1 MVSQQTSI
9 RHSAL
14 GWVKK
19 SIDENL
25 SEIKTDLKQYIEA
38 QDEASL
44 EGVKAR
50 LGVIHGVLVMIEQY
64 GAAMLTEEMV
74 VLTDFIIGN
83 KQEKGE
89 RALEVMLRAVLQL
102 PDYLEHIQS
111 GHRDIPIAILP
122 LLNDIRAVMDQ
133 DLFSE
138 KLLFLPDL
146 SMHQEDADVQSIDK
160 NSNQASRLLAKK
172 LRPVYQLALV
182 NVIKEQSVDEN
193 LRRLE
198 KVCET
203 LEEKSVSEQVARIW
217 WIVGALI
224 ESVSRQQLELGASI
238 KNLLGKVDAIFRVIL
253 IIGESGLL
261 RRQPIELIKN
271 FLFYIA
277 QSECDGPKAQAIK
290 TAYRLEQFLP
300 SESARSE
307 VLDNIAGPN
316 QALLKTVAEAMK
328 ADIESVK
335 STLEVYV
342 NGDLSRVAEL
352 KDLPQEM
359 HVISD
364 TLAMIGL
371 GSQRQ
376 LITAQ
381 IDIVKEI
388 LAGNRAADDEQLL
401 SMAAEL
407 LQVEQALDQMQ
418 KRQSR
423 GAAQGGSESD
433 VSRDYELDS
442 VLTAVVTAAL
452 DDIQKTKN
460 AILEFIKDPSHG
472 ENIDL
477 CVALMEESRGALELL
492 NQHRAVAV
500 VDGLLTYLRGYDI
513 VDFMQAERLDELS
526 QVVVSLEYYL
536 EALGEHR
543 SDAGDILDFAD
554 AQLQGLLA
562 KVKIVSES
570 DEIDELSIVADQ
582 VEDDLAEIEADAPGS
597 DETPEVVQFRTEPE
611 PQTRPEN
618 AVDAVDAVETQ
629 AELSPVVA
637 EEAISEVQAE
647 DLQVPDAAP
656 LQAAKEEQIGD
667 ESGVEAESA
676 GEMPDDAH
684 IDSAAAPDVTT
695 ASEVEATGPPDE
707 KPFEVVPVDED
718 LEVLKPGSDPEILEI
733 YLEEA
738 EEEAL
743 NITRQQEDWLLHPED
758 ENAVRNIR
766 RAFHTI
772 KGSGRLVGALKI
784 GEFAWDYEQLL
795 NRVIDKTVPPNQQV
809 IDAVGKAAAA
819 LPELVLELKTSMEP
833 VADINHLRGLA
844 RALAEF
850 KADQLLYE
858 HAQKTLTQETSY
870 EPAGD
875 ADETEWKGIG
885 VGATTQ
891 IVPPDKLTQ
900 AMLEG
905 IEPDTVQVDPA
916 AFELTRAQVEAGGDD
931 APTDEAEPDFDDTL
945 LAQPPQILG
954 VENYTQAIDYAH
966 DDAEQAKAEA
976 DKAVD
981 AGTDEDRFEAAE
993 FDEIGPLASETIKIE
1008 TVGEDFLG
1016 DDFDDDLEDEVMLQA
1031 ALPQSTGVAEFE
1043 VETGTE
1049 ADQPATAAQPA
1060 GDEPVVGPEPEADEF
1075 RAESEPE
1082 MDESIVEFDAETDE
1096 PAVAFD
1102 AQAFELAAE
1111 ARPEEIEFATDTEAE
1126 GDESI
1131 VEFDAQAY
1139 ELAAGAETKADEFTA
1154 ETEAEGGEPIIEFDT
1169 EVDEAAVEF
1178 DAQAFELAA
1187 GARPDAGQP
1196 ADEEIIMQTLE
1207 PEAEEIVMQPPGP
1220 GDEEDATQSAEPEVE
1235 EIEFEALETEAEGIE
1250 VESQSE
1256 AVEAGT
1262 DTAAEVEDE
1271 EEEKREESPDPLA
1284 DMTESQVP
1292 GSEAEDSESR
1302 VQEPP
1307 ALTGLS
1313 FDPELLIIYQQEVEQ
1328 HLGILSSAL
1337 DHAEQVEELVPSEE
1351 VYRALHT
1358 IHGAS
1363 RTADISTIGELAGL
1377 MEKPLKL
1384 AISQK
1389 MALDHEIV
1397 ALYREGQRTLQAMT
1411 DELVSTRQLPR
1422 LSADLKIS
1430 LKALAEDFKEHT
1442 VEIPADAGAPVGEFI
1457 DTLTMMS
1464 DAADTE
1470 QDNEL
1475 LTIFVDE
1482 ANELL
1487 EMSDNTLHEWSEQ
1500 QSDESG
1506 SQEYAAVMELQRY
1519 LHTLKGGAR
1528 MAELEEISD
1537 LSHEL
1542 ESMFIAVIDG
1552 RVDKNDDLIELLKD
1566 CFDLLHRQVVE
1577 AQEGQQMSDCSALV
1591 GLLRKLRL
1599 GEKDQADGEST
1610 RDDGYADMDVDS
1622 EGIDIVSENLP
1633 EDSLSGIDRP
1643 SQDVIKVRSDLLD
1656 NLVNSAGEVSI
1667 YRARMEQQVAG
1678 LGSHLGEL
1686 GQTIARLKGQ
1696 LRSFEAETD
1705 AQIHFSHRSE
1715 SGKVGEFD
1723 PLEIDRY
1730 TMIQELSRS
1739 LGESVNDLSSLQ
1751 SMLGE
1756 QVKDSETL
1764 LLQQSRVNT
1773 DLQDGLIKSRMVKF
1787 SGLLSRLRRL
1797 VRQSSQELGK
1807 KAELIISGE
1816 ENEVDNKVLDR
1827 MVVPLEHI
1835 IRNALSHGIETPV
1848 ERVKKG
1854 KPESG
1859 RISIDIARDGS
1870 DIVIRV
1876 SDDGAGVSVEKVRS
1890 RAIQLGLLE
1899 KDREVSEADLVQ
1911 YILEPGFSTAEHVT
1925 QMSGRGIGMDVVDI
1939 EIKQL
1944 GGTLQ
1949 IATNPQGTT
1958 FTARLPFTLSIN
1970 QAILVR
1976 TGEEIYAIPLI
1987 NIEGITRLDSQQMV
2001 DYYSQDE
2008 PELEYAGQGFA
2019 LHSLAKLVGSGVPF
2033 RPGVE
2038 NEKQAVILSRAGD
2051 VRVALHV
2058 DEIIGNREIVVKTL
2072 GKQLSQV
2079 KALAGASI
2087 LADGSVV
2094 LILDINGLIRHSAS
2108 SAVKIVYQQEDER
2121 ASNLRSTVM
2130 VVDDSITMRR
2140 VASKLLER
2148 HNYEV
2153 VTAKDGVD
2161 ALAQL
2166 QELRPD
2172 IMLLDIEMPRMDGF
2186 ELATHMQNE
2195 ENFSR
2200 ILIIMITSRTG
2211 EKHRDRAIEIGVTN
2225 YMGKPYQEDELIENI
2240 QSALG
2245 AG

>member
-9 RHSAL
+9 KHSAL

-38 QDEASL
+38 QDEALL
-44 EGVKAR
+44 EDVKAR
-50 LGVIHGVLVMIEQY
+50 LGVIHGVLLMIEQY

-74 VLTDFIIGN
+74 ALTDFIIGN
-83 KQEKGE
+83 KQQQGE

-122 LLNDIRAVMDQ
+122 LLNDIRAVMNQ

-160 NSNQASRLLAKK
+160 NSNQASKMLAKK

-182 NVIKEQSVDEN
+182 NVIKEQSVEEN
-193 LRRLE
+193 LKRLE
-198 KVCET
+198 KVCAT

-238 KNLLGKVDAIFRVIL
+238 KNLLGKVDALFRVIL

-277 QSECDGPKAQAIK
+277 QPECDGPKAQAIK

-335 STLEVYV
+335 STLEVYI

-381 IDIVKEI
+381 IENVKEI
-388 LAGNRAADDEQLL
+388 LAGNRAADDELLL
-401 SMAAEL
+401 SMASEL

-423 GAAQGGSESD
+423 SAAQNGSEND

-472 ENIDL
+472 ENIEL

-500 VDGLLTYLRGYDI
+500 VDGLLTYLKGYDI

-554 AQLQGLLA
+554 TQLQGLLA
-562 KVKIVSES
+562 KVKINSEPDEGS
-570 DEIDELSIVADQ
+570 DLVILADQ
-582 VEDDLAEIEADAPGS
+582 VEDDVAETQLVARSS
-597 DETPEVVQFRTEPE
+597 DETPEVVQLRAEPE
-611 PQTRPEN
+611 SQTEFETPVESEQVVE
-618 AVDAVDAVETQ
+618 ATDAAEAE
-629 AELSPVVA
+629 AELPPVVT
-637 EEAISEVQAE
+637 EETISEVQAD
-647 DLQVPDAAP
+647 DLRVSDAAKFEP
-656 LQAAKEEQIGD
+656 ASASDGMAAKE
-667 ESGVEAESA
+667 VEA
-676 GEMPDDAH
+676 
-684 IDSAAAPDVTT
+684 
-695 ASEVEATGPPDE
+695 SEPPYE

-718 LEVLKPGSDPEILEI
+718 LDVLKPGSDPEILEI

-738 EEEAL
+738 DEEAL
-743 NITRQQEDWLLHPED
+743 NITRLQKDWLLHPED
-758 ENAVRNIR
+758 ENAVKNIR
-766 RAFHTI
+766 RGFHTI

-784 GEFAWDYEQLL
+784 GEFAWDFEQLL
-795 NRVIDKTVPPNQQV
+795 NRVIEKTVPPNQQV

-833 VADINHLRGLA
+833 VADINYLRGLA

-850 KADQLLYE
+850 KADRLLYE
-858 HAQKTLTQETSY
+858 HAQKTFTQETPY
-870 EPAGD
+870 EQADD

-900 AMLEG
+900 AMLEE

-916 AFELTRAQVEAGGDD
+916 AFELTRARIEAEGNYAQAD
-931 APTDEAEPDFDDTL
+931 AAEPDSDDTL
-945 LAQPPQILG
+945 LARPPQIPG
-954 VENYTQAIDYAH
+954 TDNYTQAIDYAPG
-966 DDAEQAKAEA
+966 DAEQAKAEA
-976 DKAVD
+976 DKGVD
-981 AGTDEDRFEAAE
+981 ADTDADRFEAAE
-993 FDEIGPLASETIKIE
+993 FDELGPLATETIKIE

-1016 DDFDDDLEDEVMLQA
+1016 DDFDDDLEEEVMLQT
-1031 ALPQSTGVAEFE
+1031 ALPQSTALAESE
-1043 VETGTE
+1043 VETGTN
-1049 ADQPATAAQPA
+1049 ADEPAIGAQPVMV
-1060 GDEPVVGPEPEADEF
+1060 EPVVDAELEADHSAVEFNLETDEAVVESDAEALEFTAETQPEADELV
-1075 RAESEPE
+1075 
-1082 MDESIVEFDAETDE
+1082 VEFDAEIDE
-1096 PAVAFD
+1096 PSVEFDAQAFELAVEARPDAGEFAAETEAEAGADAIEFAVETEAEADEPVVEFDAEIDEPSVEFD

-1111 ARPEEIEFATDTEAE
+1111 ARP
-1126 GDESI
+1126 
-1131 VEFDAQAY
+1131 
-1139 ELAAGAETKADEFTA
+1139 
-1154 ETEAEGGEPIIEFDT
+1154 
-1169 EVDEAAVEF
+1169 
-1178 DAQAFELAA
+1178 
-1187 GARPDAGQP
+1187 DAGEP

-1220 GDEEDATQSAEPEVE
+1220 WDEEDATQTAEPEVE
-1235 EIEFEALETEAEGIE
+1235 EIEFEALEAEGME

-1256 AVEAGT
+1256 AVEADT
-1262 DTAAEVEDE
+1262 DIAAGVEGE
-1271 EEEKREESPDPLA
+1271 KEEKREDSPDPLV
-1284 DMTESQVP
+1284 DMTGSQVP

-1313 FDPELLIIYQQEVEQ
+1313 FDPELLTIYQQEVEQ

-1337 DHAEQVEELVPSEE
+1337 DHAEQAQELVPSEE

-1397 ALYREGQRTLQAMT
+1397 ALYREGQHALQAMT

-1430 LKALAEDFKEHT
+1430 LKALAEDFEEHT
-1442 VEIPADAGAPVGEFI
+1442 VEIPADTEAPVGEFI

-1487 EMSDNTLHEWSEQ
+1487 EMSDNTLHEWSGQ
-1500 QSDESG
+1500 QADESG
-1506 SQEYAAVMELQRY
+1506 SQEFGAVMELQRY

-1528 MAELEEISD
+1528 MAELKEISD

-1577 AQEGQQMSDCSALV
+1577 AQEGQQMSDCTALV

-1599 GEKDQADGEST
+1599 GENDQVDAEST
-1610 RDDGYADMDVDS
+1610 RDGGYADMYVDS

-1656 NLVNSAGEVSI
+1656 NLVSSAGEVSI

-1696 LRSFEAETD
+1696 LRSLEAETD

-1723 PLEIDRY
+1723 PLEMDRY

-1827 MVVPLEHI
+1827 MVAPLEHI

-1859 RISIDIARDGS
+1859 RISIDIERDGS

-1899 KDREVSEADLVQ
+1899 KNREVSEADLVQ

-1976 TGEEIYAIPLI
+1976 TGEEVYAIPLI
-1987 NIEGITRLDSQQMV
+1987 NIEGITRLDSQQMI

-2019 LHSLAKLVGSGVPF
+2019 LHSLSKLVGSGVPF

-2121 ASNLRSTVM
+2121 APKLRSTVM

-2172 IMLLDIEMPRMDGF
+2172 VMLLDIEMPRMDGF

-2195 ENFSR
+2195 ETFSR
-2200 ILIIMITSRTG
+2200 IPIIMITSRTG

-2245 AG
+2245 AR

>member
-1 MVSQQTSI
+1 MSLQETSI
-9 RHSAL
+9 KHSAL

-19 SIDENL
+19 SIDDNL
-25 SEIKTDLKQYIEA
+25 SEIKRDLKLYIEA
-38 QDEASL
+38 EDEALL
-44 EGVKAR
+44 ESVKER
-50 LGVIHGVLVMIEQY
+50 LGVIQGVLLMIEQY

-74 VLTDFIIGN
+74 ALADFIIAN
-83 KQEKGE
+83 KQEQGE

-122 LLNDIRAVMDQ
+122 LLNDIRAVMNL

-146 SMHQEDADVQSIDK
+146 SMHQEGAEVQPIDK
-160 NSNQASRLLAKK
+160 GSNQASKLLAKK

-182 NVIKEQSVDEN
+182 NVIREQSVEES
-193 LRRLE
+193 LKRLE

-203 LEEKSVSEQVARIW
+203 LEERSASEQVARIW

-238 KNLLGKVDAIFRVIL
+238 KNLLGKVDALFRVIL

-261 RRQPIELIKN
+261 QRQPIELIKN

-277 QSECDGPKAQAIK
+277 QPECDGPKAQAIK

-342 NGDLSRVAEL
+342 NGDLSRVVEL

-376 LITAQ
+376 LIAAQ

-388 LAGNRAADDEQLL
+388 LAGSRVADEEQLL
-401 SMAAEL
+401 LMAAEL
-407 LQVEQALDQMQ
+407 LQVEQALDHMQ
-418 KRQSR
+418 KRSPGR
-423 GAAQGGSESD
+423 AAQLQPEND

-442 VLTAVVTAAL
+442 VLSAVVTAAL

-460 AILEFIKDPSHG
+460 AILEFIKDPSQG
-472 ENIDL
+472 ENIQL
-477 CVALMEESRGALELL
+477 CIALMEESRGALQLL

-500 VDGLLTYLRGYDI
+500 VDGLLAYLKDYDI
-513 VDFMQAERLDELS
+513 VEFMQADRLDALS

-543 SDAGDILDFAD
+543 SDAGSILDFAD
-554 AQLQGLLA
+554 TQLQELLA
-562 KVKIVSES
+562 NVKIES
-570 DEIDELSIVADQ
+570 AVDKSHDLAIVADPSEVDL
-582 VEDDLAEIEADAPGS
+582 VEAKTAAGSS
-597 DETPEVVQFRTEPE
+597 DETPQVVQLRSEAGPE
-611 PQTRPEN
+611 P
-618 AVDAVDAVETQ
+618 V
-629 AELSPVVA
+629 VVA
-637 EEAISEVQAE
+637 ESTSDVQSDDHQA
-647 DLQVPDAAP
+647 PDSAQSRAAN
-656 LQAAKEEQIGD
+656 EEQIGD
-667 ESGVEAESA
+667 DQGAEAEPITA
-676 GEMPDDAH
+676 LQDDGYIEPA
-684 IDSAAAPDVTT
+684 SAADEAITT
-695 ASEVEATGPPDE
+695 EVETISVPVE
-707 KPFEVVPVDED
+707 KQFEVVSVDEE
-718 LEVLKPGSDPEILEI
+718 LEVLKSGSDPEILEI

-743 NITRQQEDWLLHPED
+743 NIARLQQDWLLHPED
-758 ENAVRNIR
+758 ENAVKNIR

-772 KGSGRLVGALKI
+772 KGSGRLVGAMKI
-784 GEFAWDYEQLL
+784 GEFAWDFEQLL
-795 NRVIDKTVPPNQQV
+795 NRVIEKTVPPNQQV

-819 LPELVLELKTSMEP
+819 LPELVSELKTSMEP
-833 VADINHLRGLA
+833 VADINYLRGLA

-850 KADQLLYE
+850 KAEQLLYE
-858 HAQKTLTQETSY
+858 HAQRTLTQETSY
-870 EPAGD
+870 DQITDG
-875 ADETEWKGIG
+875 DETEWKGIG

-891 IVPPDKLTQ
+891 IIPPDKLTE
-900 AMLEG
+900 AMLEE
-905 IEPDTVQVDPA
+905 IEPDTMQVDPA
-916 AFELTRAQVEAGGDD
+916 AFELTRAQVEAAGNDAGDD
-931 APTDEAEPDFDDTL
+931 SAGPGFGDTL
-945 LAQPPQILG
+945 LAQPPQIPG
-954 VENYTQAIDYAH
+954 ADSYTQAIDYAQTEAEPAQA
-966 DDAEQAKAEA
+966 DANEA
-976 DKAVD
+976 AD
-981 AGTDEDRFEAAE
+981 ADTDADRFEAAE
-993 FDEIGPLASETIKIE
+993 FDEIGPLATETIKIE

-1016 DDFDDDLEDEVMLQA
+1016 DDFDDDFGDEVALET
-1031 ALPQSTGVAEFE
+1031 ALPKSMA
-1043 VETGTE
+1043 VE
-1049 ADQPATAAQPA
+1049 AMTA
-1060 GDEPVVGPEPEADEF
+1060 
-1075 RAESEPE
+1075 
-1082 MDESIVEFDAETDE
+1082 DE
-1096 PAVAFD
+1096 PAAEEIVM
-1102 AQAFELAAE
+1102 QSLEPEPAAE
-1111 ARPEEIEFATDTEAE
+1111 AQTDADEPAAEEI
-1126 GDESI
+1126 
-1131 VEFDAQAY
+1131 V
-1139 ELAAGAETKADEFTA
+1139 
-1154 ETEAEGGEPIIEFDT
+1154 
-1169 EVDEAAVEF
+1169 
-1178 DAQAFELAA
+1178 
-1187 GARPDAGQP
+1187 
-1196 ADEEIIMQTLE
+1196 MQTLE
-1207 PEAEEIVMQPPGP
+1207 PEPAAEAQPDADEFEVEAGLDAAEPGAEAQPDADEPAAEEIVMQTLEPESEAEEIVMQTPEPESEAEEIVMQTP
-1220 GDEEDATQSAEPEVE
+1220 ALEDEEVSTQAAEAE
-1235 EIEFEALETEAEGIE
+1235 EIELEAPGTEFEGLE
-1250 VESQSE
+1250 VESQSQAVETAIDTAE
-1256 AVEAGT
+1256 AVET
-1262 DTAAEVEDE
+1262 EENED
-1271 EEEKREESPDPLA
+1271 REDSPDPLV
-1284 DMTESQVP
+1284 DTTGNQVP
-1292 GSEAEDSESR
+1292 GNEAGDSDPR

-1307 ALTGLS
+1307 VLTGLS

-1328 HLGILSSAL
+1328 HLSIISSAL
-1337 DHAEQVEELVPSEE
+1337 DHAEQIQELIPSEE

-1397 ALYREGQRTLQAMT
+1397 ALYREGQRTLQTMT

-1430 LKALAEDFKEHT
+1430 LKALAEDFEEHT
-1442 VEIPADAGAPVGEFI
+1442 VEIPADAEAPAGEFI

-1464 DAADTE
+1464 DAADPE

-1487 EMSDNTLHEWSEQ
+1487 EMSDNTLHEWSRQ
-1500 QSDESG
+1500 QSDEEPG
-1506 SQEYAAVMELQRY
+1506 SQDYNSVMELQRY

-1528 MAELEEISD
+1528 MAELKEISD

-1577 AQEGQQMSDCSALV
+1577 AQEGQQMSDCTDLV
-1591 GLLRKLRL
+1591 GMLKKLRL
-1599 GEKDQADGEST
+1599 GKNDQADEEFG
-1610 RDDGYADMDVDS
+1610 DDDSFADMDMDS
-1622 EGIDIVSENLP
+1622 EDIDIVSENLP
-1633 EDSLSGIDRP
+1633 GESLSGMDRP

-1686 GQTIARLKGQ
+1686 GQTISRLKGQ
-1696 LRSFEAETD
+1696 LRSLEAETD

-1723 PLEIDRY
+1723 PLEMDRY

-1739 LGESVNDLSSLQ
+1739 LSESVNDLSSLQ
-1751 SMLGE
+1751 NMLGE

-1827 MVVPLEHI
+1827 MVAPLEHI

-1854 KPESG
+1854 KSESG
-1859 RISIDIARDGS
+1859 RITIDIARDGS

-1876 SDDGAGVSVEKVRS
+1876 GDDGAGVSIEKVRS

-1899 KDREVSEADLVQ
+1899 KSHEVSEADLVQ

-1987 NIEGITRLDSQQMV
+1987 NIEGITRLDNQQML
-2001 DYYSQDE
+2001 DYYRQDE

-2019 LHSLAKLVGSGVPF
+2019 LHNLSELVGSGVPF

-2038 NEKQAVILSRAGD
+2038 NEKQAIILSRAGD

-2108 SAVKIVYQQEDER
+2108 SAVKIVYQQGDDR
-2121 ASNLRSTVM
+2121 ATNLRSTVM

-2172 IMLLDIEMPRMDGF
+2172 VMLLDIEMPRMDGF

-2195 ENFSR
+2195 ETFSK
-2200 ILIIMITSRTG
+2200 IPIIMITSRTG